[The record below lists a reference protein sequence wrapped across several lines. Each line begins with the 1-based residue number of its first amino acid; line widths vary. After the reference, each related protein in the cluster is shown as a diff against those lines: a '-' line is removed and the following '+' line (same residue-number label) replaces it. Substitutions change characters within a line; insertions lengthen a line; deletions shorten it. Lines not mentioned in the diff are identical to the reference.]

1 VGFPKALSRLCLFAN
16 FADFAKFANSLA
28 WLSATGQKKNSAF
41 VRLWLVGQKSKNLL
55 LYYLKPELSEGGGAC
70 GRGRERGEDAS
81 AALYWAVCCS
91 AVGGRDPRILPFY
104 SGEAIAEPIKQ
115 SSRVVSER
123 EAHFTFDS
131 GEAIAEPI
139 KQSQNGR
146 GCGASERGGSP
157 PKQTAKGAPSF
168 PA

>member
-1 VGFPKALSRLCLFAN
+1 M
-16 FADFAKFANSLA
+16 
-28 WLSATGQKKNSAF
+28 
-41 VRLWLVGQKSKNLL
+41 
-55 LYYLKPELSEGGGAC
+55 SEGGGGC
-70 GRGRERGEDAS
+70 GRGRERTEDAS
-81 AALYWAVCCS
+81 AALYCAVCLS
-91 AVGGRDPRILPFY
+91 AVGGRDPRIFPFY

-123 EAHFTFDS
+123 EACFTINS

-139 KQSQNGR
+139 KQSQNRR

-157 PKQTAKGAPSF
+157 PKQTAKCPPTT